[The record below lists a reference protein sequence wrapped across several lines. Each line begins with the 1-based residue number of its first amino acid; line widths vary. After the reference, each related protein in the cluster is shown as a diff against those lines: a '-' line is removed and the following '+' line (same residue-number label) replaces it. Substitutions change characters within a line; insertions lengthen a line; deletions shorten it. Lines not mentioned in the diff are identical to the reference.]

1 MIFGITIF
9 TKNIT
14 VKSILHKHTLVVLH
28 LNINDVNSFWKK
40 KKEKKN
46 DKKNKKTL
54 KWKVSTRKNNLKLK
68 VVKSFIDSFK
78 CS

>member
-40 KKEKKN
+40 RKKKK
-46 DKKNKKTL
+46 
-54 KWKVSTRKNNLKLK
+54 R
-68 VVKSFIDSFK
+68 
-78 CS
+78 